1 MPEGSPTSKSGQRA
15 DIQGLRTLSVGIVI
29 AYHLRPDLLPGG
41 FVGVDVFF
49 VISGFLIIGSL
60 VREIIA
66 RGRIGMLVF
75 YARRIR
81 RLLPSSTVVLMS
93 TMAGAVLLMPQDR
106 WQSIALDVMMSAAQV
121 QNWNQAFGSV
131 SYESANALVSPVQ
144 HLWSLA
150 VEEQFYIVIPLL
162 LGAAGL
168 VARLRGLPAGRCC
181 AYFLGLM
188 VAASLVHSVLFTA
201 SNHDLAYFA
210 TTTRMWEIGL
220 GGLGALLLPV
230 VRPRPRA
237 SAVLAWLG
245 LALILS
251 AAVFYSTRMQFPG
264 FVALMPVTGAVLIL
278 VNGPAPAGSLRH
290 GYGPGFHPATYLSVA
305 PMKYLG
311 DISYSLY
318 LWHWPVIVFY
328 VYLAGRTPNLATA
341 VALAGAS
348 VLMAALAYRFVEQ
361 PFFRQAR
368 KGKLPVGRRSRGRA
382 RTLRDYALG
391 ASMVTATCLTATV
404 PWAVVEAKS
413 ASLNYEISDADY
425 PGALAFDPSRPAH
438 VPQGKAVLPDPAV
451 ATKDVPLTNKDG
463 CNVYDPVKSPD
474 TGCTYGDLGAQRTL
488 VIIGDSHASQYVDP
502 LAYIGV
508 RNGWKV
514 RAMVRNGCPFT
525 AAPPA
530 SKDTVFSNC
539 PEQNRTSLRK
549 LLRLKPDKV
558 VVAGMTPAGY
568 QSALGWEWKSDRE
581 LISGYTAML
590 RPLVEAGIEVAVI
603 LDTPFPA
610 FSVPDCVE
618 RSGPTAP
625 ECSVAHEPDQR
636 HEDPLRVAAHEV
648 GSVAVVDLGSYFCRN
663 GRCPPV
669 IGNVLVYRDNHLT
682 ATFARTLSGPLKR
695 ALKL

>member
-1 MPEGSPTSKSGQRA
+1 MSRGPTTGTAGQRA

-49 VISGFLIIGSL
+49 VISGFLIVGSL
-60 VREIIA
+60 VREISEH
-66 RGRIGMLVF
+66 GRIGMLAF

-81 RLLPSSTVVLMS
+81 RLLPASTAVLLA
-93 TMAGAVLLMPQDR
+93 TMVGAVLLMPQHR
-106 WQSIALDVMMSAAQV
+106 WQSIALDVVMSAIQI
-121 QNWNQAFGSV
+121 QNWNQAFSSV

-144 HLWSLA
+144 HFWSLA
-150 VEEQFYIVIPLL
+150 VEEQFYIIIPLL
-162 LGAAGL
+162 LVGAGL
-168 VARLRGLPAGRCC
+168 VARRSRIPVRRCC
-181 AYFLGLM
+181 AYLLGLM
-188 VAASLVHSVLFTA
+188 VCASLIHSVLFTA
-201 SNHDLAYFA
+201 SNHDVAYFA

-230 VRPRPRA
+230 FRPGVRTG
-237 SAVLAWLG
+237 AVLAWLG
-245 LALILS
+245 LAMILS
-251 AAVFYSTRMQFPG
+251 AAILYSTQMEFPG
-264 FVALMPVTGAVLIL
+264 LVALLPVTGAALVLMSA
-278 VNGPAPAGSLRH
+278 PAPAGSPRQGEVSVL
-290 GYGPGFHPATYLSVA
+290 HPATYLSVA

-318 LWHWPVIVFY
+318 LWHWPLIVFY

-341 VALAGAS
+341 ALLAGAS
-348 VLMAALAYRFVEQ
+348 VLLAVLSYRFVEQ
-361 PFFRQAR
+361 PFRQAKR
-368 KGKLPVGRRSRGRA
+368 VRPAEGRRFRA
-382 RTLRDYALG
+382 RPRTLRDYALG
-391 ASMVTATCLTATV
+391 VSLIATTCLTAAA
-404 PWAVVEAKS
+404 PWGVVEAKS

-425 PGALAFDPSRPAH
+425 PGALAFDPGRPAH
-438 VPQGKAVLPDPAV
+438 VPQQKAVVPDPAV

-474 TGCTYGDLGAQRTL
+474 TGCTYGDLEAQRTL
-488 VIIGDSHASQYVDP
+488 AIIGDSHASQYVDP
-502 LAYIGV
+502 LASIGEK
-508 RNGWKV
+508 NGWKV

-539 PEQNRTSLRK
+539 PEQNRQSLRK
-549 LLRLKPDKV
+549 LLRMKPDMV

-568 QSALGWEWKSDRE
+568 KSALGWEWKNDRE
-581 LISGYTAML
+581 LVSGYQEML
-590 RPLVEAGIEVAVI
+590 RPLIEAGIKVSVI
-603 LDTPFPA
+603 SDSPFPA

-618 RSGPTAP
+618 RNGPAAP
-625 ECSVAHEPDQR
+625 NCSVPDEPDRAQT
-636 HEDPLRVAAHEV
+636 DPLRVAAQEV
-648 GSVAVVDLGSYFCRN
+648 GGLGVVDLGNYFCRN
-663 GRCPPV
+663 GSCPPV

>member
-1 MPEGSPTSKSGQRA
+1 MSDRPPTSSTGQRA

-60 VREIIA
+60 VREVST
-66 RGRIGMLVF
+66 RGHIGMLAF

-81 RLLPSSTVVLMS
+81 RLLPASTVVLVAI
-93 TMAGAVLLMPQDR
+93 MAGAVLLMPQHR
-106 WQSIALDVMMSAAQV
+106 WQSIALDVVMSAAQV

-144 HLWSLA
+144 HFWSLA

-168 VARLRGLPAGRCC
+168 VARLRGLPVRRCC

-220 GGLGALLLPV
+220 GGLGALMLPV

-237 SAVLAWLG
+237 GAVLAWLG
-245 LALILS
+245 LAMILS
-251 AAVFYSTRMQFPG
+251 AAVLYSTGMQFPG
-264 FVALMPVTGAVLIL
+264 FVALLPVTGAALVLM
-278 VNGPAPAGSLRH
+278 NGPVPAGALRH
-290 GYGPGFHPATYLSVA
+290 GQGARFHPATYLSVA

-318 LWHWPVIVFY
+318 LWHWPIIVFY
-328 VYLAGRTPNLATA
+328 VYLAGRTPNVATA
-341 VALAGAS
+341 ALLAGTS
-348 VLMAALAYRFVEQ
+348 VLLAALSYRFVEQ
-361 PFFRQAR
+361 PFRQPKRTRTPA
-368 KGKLPVGRRSRGRA
+368 GRRSRARP

-391 ASMVTATCLTATV
+391 VSMVAATCLAATV

-425 PGALAFDPSRPAH
+425 PGALAFDPNRPAH
-438 VPQGKAVLPDPAV
+438 VPQDKPVVPDPAV
-451 ATKDVPLTNKDG
+451 AIKDVPLTNKDG

-474 TGCTYGDLGAQRTL
+474 TGCTYGDLGAERTL
-488 VIIGDSHASQYVDP
+488 AIVGDSHASQYVDP
-502 LAYIGV
+502 LASIGV

-530 SKDTVFSNC
+530 SKDTVFNNC
-539 PEQNRTSLRK
+539 PDQNRASLRK
-549 LLRLKPDKV
+549 LLRLKPDMV

-568 QSALGWEWKSDRE
+568 KSALGWEWKSDRE
-581 LISGYTAML
+581 LVSGYTKML
-590 RPLVEAGIEVAVI
+590 RPLTEAGIEVAVI
-603 LDTPFPA
+603 LDSPFPD

-618 RSGPTAP
+618 RSGPAAP
-625 ECSVAHEPDQR
+625 NCSVADEPDRGQ
-636 HEDPLRVAAHEV
+636 EDPLRVAAREV

-663 GRCPPV
+663 GSCPPV
-669 IGNVLVYRDNHLT
+669 IGNMLVYRDNHLT

>member
-1 MPEGSPTSKSGQRA
+1 MSRGPTTGAAGQRA

-49 VISGFLIIGSL
+49 VISGFLIVGSL
-60 VREIIA
+60 VREISE
-66 RGRIGMLVF
+66 RGRIGMLAF

-81 RLLPSSTVVLMS
+81 RLLPASTAVLLA
-93 TMAGAVLLMPQDR
+93 TMVGAVLLMPQHR
-106 WQSIALDVMMSAAQV
+106 WQSIALDVVMSAIQV
-121 QNWNQAFGSV
+121 QNWNQAFSSV

-144 HLWSLA
+144 HFWSLA
-150 VEEQFYIVIPLL
+150 VEEQFYIIIPLL
-162 LGAAGL
+162 LVGAGL
-168 VARLRGLPAGRCC
+168 VARRTGIPVRRCC
-181 AYFLGLM
+181 VYLLGLM
-188 VAASLVHSVLFTA
+188 VCASLVHSVLFTA
-201 SNHDLAYFA
+201 SNHDVAYFA

-230 VRPRPRA
+230 VRPGVRTG
-237 SAVLAWLG
+237 AVLAWLG
-245 LALILS
+245 LAMILS
-251 AAVFYSTRMQFPG
+251 AAILYSTQMEFPG
-264 FVALMPVTGAVLIL
+264 LVALLPVTGAALVLMSA
-278 VNGPAPAGSLRH
+278 PAPAGSPRQGDMSFL
-290 GYGPGFHPATYLSVA
+290 HPAAYLSVA

-318 LWHWPVIVFY
+318 LWHWPLIVFY

-341 VALAGAS
+341 ALLAGAS
-348 VLMAALAYRFVEQ
+348 VLLAALSYHFVEQ
-361 PFFRQAR
+361 PFRQAKR
-368 KGKLPVGRRSRGRA
+368 VKPSEGRRFRSRP

-391 ASMVTATCLTATV
+391 VSLIATTCLTAAA
-404 PWAVVEAKS
+404 PWGVVEAKS

-425 PGALAFDPSRPAH
+425 PGALAFDPGRPAH
-438 VPQGKAVLPDPAV
+438 VPQQKAVVPDPAV

-463 CNVYDPVKSPD
+463 CNVYDPAKTPD
-474 TGCTYGDLGAQRTL
+474 TGCTYGDIEAQRTL
-488 VIIGDSHASQYVDP
+488 AIIGDSHASQYVDP
-502 LAYIGV
+502 LASIGE

-539 PEQNRTSLRK
+539 PEQNRQSLRK
-549 LLRLKPDKV
+549 LLRMKPDMIV
-558 VVAGMTPAGY
+558 VTGMTPAGY
-568 QSALGWEWKSDRE
+568 KSALGWGWKNDRE
-581 LISGYTAML
+581 LVSGYQEML
-590 RPLVEAGIEVAVI
+590 RPLIEAGIEVSVI
-603 LDTPFPA
+603 LDSPLPA

-618 RSGPTAP
+618 RNGPAAP
-625 ECSVAHEPDQR
+625 NCSVPDGPGRAQT
-636 HEDPLRVAAHEV
+636 DPLRIAAQEL
-648 GSVAVVDLGSYFCRN
+648 GGLGVVDLGSYFCRN
-663 GRCPPV
+663 GSCPPV

>member
-1 MPEGSPTSKSGQRA
+1 MSDGSPASSTGQRA

-60 VREIIA
+60 VREVSS
-66 RGRIGMLVF
+66 RGRIGMLAF

-81 RLLPSSTVVLMS
+81 RLLPASTAVLVA
-93 TMAGAVLLMPQDR
+93 TMAAAVLLMPQHR
-106 WQSIALDVMMSAAQV
+106 WQSIALDVVMSAAQV

-144 HLWSLA
+144 HFWSLA
-150 VEEQFYIVIPLL
+150 VEEQFYIVIPLF

-168 VARLRGLPAGRCC
+168 VARLRGFPVRRCC
-181 AYFLGLM
+181 AYFLVLLVG
-188 VAASLVHSVLFTA
+188 ASLVHSVLFTA

-220 GGLGALLLPV
+220 GGLGALLLPAI
-230 VRPRPRA
+230 RPRPGA
-237 SAVLAWLG
+237 GAALAWLG
-245 LALILS
+245 LAMILS
-251 AAVFYSTRMQFPG
+251 AAFLYSTAMEFPG
-264 FVALMPVTGAVLIL
+264 FVALLPVTGAVLIL
-278 VNGPAPAGSLRH
+278 MNGPAPAGSRGHGHGLR
-290 GYGPGFHPATYLSVA
+290 FHPATYLSVA
-305 PMKYLG
+305 PVKYLG

-328 VYLAGRTPNLATA
+328 VYLAGRTPSVATA
-341 VALAGAS
+341 ALLAGVS
-348 VLMAALAYRFVEQ
+348 VLLAALSYRFVEQ
-361 PFFRQAR
+361 PFRQAKR
-368 KGKLPVGRRSRGRA
+368 AKPPAGRRSRTRP

-391 ASMVTATCLTATV
+391 ASMVAVTCLTAMV
-404 PWAVVEAKS
+404 PWSVVEAKS

-438 VPQGKAVLPDPAV
+438 VPPGKAVLPDPAV

-474 TGCTYGDLGAQRTL
+474 NGCTYGDLGAQRTL
-488 VIIGDSHASQYVDP
+488 AIIGDSHASQYVDP
-502 LAYIGV
+502 LASLGV

-539 PEQNRTSLRK
+539 PDQNRASLRK
-549 LLRLKPDKV
+549 LLRLKPDMV

-568 QSALGWEWKSDRE
+568 KSALGWEWKSDRE
-581 LISGYTAML
+581 LVSGYTKML
-590 RPLVEAGIEVAVI
+590 KPLTEAGIEVAVI

-618 RSGPTAP
+618 RSGPSAP
-625 ECSVAHEPDQR
+625 NCSVADDPDRGQ
-636 HEDPLRVAAHEV
+636 EDPLRAAAQEM
-648 GSVAVVDLGSYFCRN
+648 GGVAVVDLGNYFCRN
-663 GRCPPV
+663 GSCPPV
-669 IGNVLVYRDNHLT
+669 IGNMLVYRDNHLT

-695 ALKL
+695 ALRL

>member
-1 MPEGSPTSKSGQRA
+1 MSDGSTASRTGQRA
-15 DIQGLRTLSVGIVI
+15 DLQGLRTLSVGIVI

-60 VREIIA
+60 VREVSE
-66 RGRIGMLVF
+66 RGRIGMLAF

-81 RLLPSSTVVLMS
+81 RLLPASTVVLVA
-93 TMAGAVLLMPQDR
+93 TMAAAVLLMPQHR
-106 WQSIALDVMMSAAQV
+106 WQSIALDVVMSAAQV

-144 HLWSLA
+144 HFWSLA

-168 VARLRGLPAGRCC
+168 VARLQGLPVVRCC

-201 SNHDLAYFA
+201 SSHDLAYFA

-230 VRPRPRA
+230 VRPRPLA
-237 SAVLAWLG
+237 GAALAWLG
-245 LALILS
+245 LAMILS
-251 AAVFYSTRMQFPG
+251 AAVLYSTRMQFPG
-264 FVALMPVTGAVLIL
+264 FVALLPVAGAVLIL
-278 VNGPAPAGSLRH
+278 MNGPAPAGVLRP
-290 GYGPGFHPATYLSVA
+290 GYGPGLHPATYLSVA

-318 LWHWPVIVFY
+318 LWHWPLIVFY
-328 VYLAGRTPNLATA
+328 VYLAGRTPNLAA
-341 VALAGAS
+341 AALLAGAS
-348 VLMAALAYRFVEQ
+348 VLLAALSYRFVEQ
-361 PFFRQAR
+361 PFRHASR
-368 KGKLPVGRRSRGRA
+368 GRTSVGRRSRARR

-391 ASMVTATCLTATV
+391 VSMVAATCLAATV

-425 PGALAFDPSRPAH
+425 PGALAFEPGRPAH
-438 VPQGKAVLPDPAV
+438 VPQGKPVLPDPAV

-488 VIIGDSHASQYVDP
+488 ALIGDSHASQYVDP
-502 LAYIGV
+502 LASIGV
-508 RNGWKV
+508 KNGWKV

-539 PEQNRTSLRK
+539 PDQNRVSLRK
-549 LLRLKPDKV
+549 LLRLKPDMV

-568 QSALGWEWKSDRE
+568 KSALGWEWKNDRE
-581 LISGYTAML
+581 LVAGYTATL
-590 RPLVEAGIEVAVI
+590 RPLTQAGIDVAVI

-625 ECSVAHEPDQR
+625 NCAFAHEPDR
-636 HEDPLRVAAHEV
+636 GPEDPLGVAARAV
-648 GSVAVVDLGSYFCRN
+648 GGVAVVDLDGYFCRN
-663 GRCPPV
+663 GSCPPV
-669 IGNVLVYRDNHLT
+669 IGNMLVYRDNHLT